1 MIDMPVKLAVCFV
14 ILGLMVP
21 VVMDVTDDADDE
33 MSLYQLRSE
42 ASELED
48 VIHRAYSEGSIVSL
62 EMDIPFDQSIRLGG
76 TDGDEYT
83 IRLLSE
89 GVMMETLFI
98 DSPVVA
104 VSDGPLEISGN
115 CTVIVDGKHQ
125 HADGTGSVRVTLT

>member
-33 MSLYQLRSE
+33 MSLYHLRSE

-48 VIHRAYSEGSIVSL
+48 IIHRAYSEGSIVSL
-62 EMDIPFDQSIRLGG
+62 EMDIPFDQSIRIGG

-104 VSDGPLEISGN
+104 VSDGPLEISGD
-115 CTVIVDGKHQ
+115 CTVIVDGTNQ